1 MREDIQPHGYLTER
15 ILLERPRI
23 VIADDSSEILSL
35 VTKLLSGRYNVVAR
49 ALNGK
54 QAVDAVLQLNP
65 DVLVMDIEMPEMD
78 GIEAARRLQSTGS
91 ATKIVFL
98 TGLEEADYVSTVL
111 KLGPHSYVFKTR
123 CHIDLRLAI
132 TAALQGKTFCSSRR
146 DGTHIIPRNAS
157 PQ

>member
-1 MREDIQPHGYLTER
+1 
-15 ILLERPRI
+15 LELPRI

-35 VTKLLSGRYNVVAR
+35 ITKLLNGRYDIVGQ

-54 QAVDAVLQLNP
+54 QAVDAVLQLHP

-78 GIEAARRLQSTGS
+78 GIEAAKRLHSTGS

-98 TGLEEADYVSTVL
+98 TGLEDADHIATVL
-111 KLGPHSYVFKTR
+111 NLGPHSYVFKTK
-123 CHIDLRLAI
+123 CHIDLPPAI
-132 TAALQGKTFCSSRR
+132 IAALQGKTFCSSRR
-146 DGTHIIPRNAS
+146 NATPAINGNAR

>member
-1 MREDIQPHGYLTER
+1 M
-15 ILLERPRI
+15 ERPRI

-35 VTKLLSGRYNVVAR
+35 VTKLLSGRYNIVCR

-54 QAVDAVLQLNP
+54 QAVDAVLQLHP

-78 GIEAARRLQSTGS
+78 GIQAARHLLSAES

-98 TGLEEADYVSTVL
+98 TGLEDADHVSAAL
-111 KLGPHSYVFKTR
+111 NLGAHSYVFKTR
-123 CHIDLRLAI
+123 CHIDLPPAI
-132 TAALQGKTFCSSRR
+132 AAALQGRTFCSSRR
-146 DGTHIIPRNAS
+146 DTPATTNCDPH

>member
-1 MREDIQPHGYLTER
+1 MSM
-15 ILLERPRI
+15 
-23 VIADDSSEILSL
+23 IA
-35 VTKLLSGRYNVVAR
+35 KLLSSRYNVVAR

-54 QAVDAVLQLNP
+54 QAVDAVLQLHP

-78 GIEAARRLQSTGS
+78 GIQAARQLQSTGS

-98 TGLEEADYVSTVL
+98 TGLEDADYISTVL
-111 KLGPHSYVFKTR
+111 NLGPHSYVFKTR
-123 CHIDLRLAI
+123 CHIDLRPAI

-146 DGTHIIPRNAS
+146 DETHTIHRNVR